1 MPIPP
6 HSPVFSEAAEETGL
20 SGGQYKLPGLR
31 LQPAEPG
38 ITLGNLNIEK
48 WESLFKS
55 EVLPQYTGGEWTRKT
70 VPFRS
75 ALNEWGPKGELR
87 DPSWREEH
95 QRGLLASL
103 LNAID
108 HP

>member
-1 MPIPP
+1 MPVPP

-38 ITLGNLNIEK
+38 ITLGNLNTEK

-55 EVLPQYTGGEWTRKT
+55 EVLPQYTDGEWTRKT
-70 VPFRS
+70 VSF
-75 ALNEWGPKGELR
+75 
-87 DPSWREEH
+87 
-95 QRGLLASL
+95 
-103 LNAID
+103 
-108 HP
+108 